1 MFSRYYAGRS
11 TSTDFVQRYRESPHK
26 ARIDHVARALV
37 ALRYRDAVV
46 AQHLREWLRLTI
58 EFDARGISLPSSV
71 HAPVVQTYLA
81 QQLPHGSPS
90 RQRVIRASARLLL
103 ETDEQGHF
111 RRRIASAVPRPLV
124 AWFEPALRS
133 YCVFLREHRGLA
145 DRTVSKRA
153 WQLGQFAALLEQAG
167 VRTLGHIRALHQP
180 NVLERDADPLGHRFL
195 GALSLTD
202 TGRWAPPAPRGSA
215 YRSFRP

>member
-90 RQRVIRASARLLL
+90 RQRVIRASARLWCLCL
-103 ETDEQGHF
+103 
-111 RRRIASAVPRPLV
+111 
-124 AWFEPALRS
+124 
-133 YCVFLREHRGLA
+133 
-145 DRTVSKRA
+145 
-153 WQLGQFAALLEQAG
+153 
-167 VRTLGHIRALHQP
+167 
-180 NVLERDADPLGHRFL
+180 
-195 GALSLTD
+195 
-202 TGRWAPPAPRGSA
+202 
-215 YRSFRP
+215 